1 MARIGQVIDGK
12 YEILKE
18 IGRGGMS
25 IVYLAMDKRLN
36 KQWAV
41 KEIPK
46 RALDKNNE
54 VVVQSAIAEANMIK
68 RLDHPAIVRI
78 VDIIN
83 NDDVIYIIEDY
94 IEGETLGTIVENNGA
109 QPQELVIEWA
119 MQICEAL
126 EYLHT
131 RKPPII
137 YRDMKPTNVMLKPE
151 GNVKIIDFGI
161 AREYKERGLADTV
174 SLGTRGY
181 AAPEQFGGRGQTDA
195 RTDVYCLGVTMY
207 HLVTGQNPCDPP
219 YEIKPIR
226 HWNPQLSAGLE
237 AIIEKCTQA
246 NPNDRYQSCAELL
259 YALHHY
265 EEYGA
270 VYRLRQKRKL
280 GVFIAAAAACIVFLL
295 TGVTGLVMRTR
306 TNNADYAQLISVAEN
321 ATDSAQKISSYA
333 AAINIKPLALDA
345 YNGWIRAIEKDGNF
359 EQNEERDFLQAVNK
373 NLLELRQQPGYP
385 DLAYEIGTIYRLY
398 YSYGADANADNNVTK
413 AKSAMKWFQ
422 DAMDYGGEE
431 YDKYGPARVYYE
443 IGKFYDEILINRDKA
458 TDRDMYMPFWENITE
473 CIVMSRSEDNDLV
486 RLTAYSLAANAIE
499 TYARE
504 FKSSGVSASDLKSV
518 HQEIRE
524 AISKQPSASGYID
537 TSSVA
542 VERAKRTLLDRFGL
556 AEESNGR
563 VEEVAADRVLES
575 IDNAYRG

>member
-1 MARIGQVIDGK
+1 MANLARIGQVIDGK

-373 NLLELRQQPGYP
+373 TCWSC
-385 DLAYEIGTIYRLY
+385 A
-398 YSYGADANADNNVTK
+398 S
-413 AKSAMKWFQ
+413 S
-422 DAMDYGGEE
+422 
-431 YDKYGPARVYYE
+431 PA
-443 IGKFYDEILINRDKA
+443 IQ
-458 TDRDMYMPFWENITE
+458 T
-473 CIVMSRSEDNDLV
+473 
-486 RLTAYSLAANAIE
+486 
-499 TYARE
+499 
-504 FKSSGVSASDLKSV
+504 
-518 HQEIRE
+518 
-524 AISKQPSASGYID
+524 
-537 TSSVA
+537 
-542 VERAKRTLLDRFGL
+542 
-556 AEESNGR
+556 
-563 VEEVAADRVLES
+563 
-575 IDNAYRG
+575 

>member
-174 SLGTRGY
+174 SLG
-181 AAPEQFGGRGQTDA
+181 
-195 RTDVYCLGVTMY
+195 YCG
-207 HLVTGQNPCDPP
+207 
-219 YEIKPIR
+219 
-226 HWNPQLSAGLE
+226 
-237 AIIEKCTQA
+237 
-246 NPNDRYQSCAELL
+246 
-259 YALHHY
+259 
-265 EEYGA
+265 
-270 VYRLRQKRKL
+270 
-280 GVFIAAAAACIVFLL
+280 
-295 TGVTGLVMRTR
+295 VMRHR
-306 TNNADYAQLISVAEN
+306 
-321 ATDSAQKISSYA
+321 SS
-333 AAINIKPLALDA
+333 LA
-345 YNGWIRAIEKDGNF
+345 
-359 EQNEERDFLQAVNK
+359 
-373 NLLELRQQPGYP
+373 
-385 DLAYEIGTIYRLY
+385 
-398 YSYGADANADNNVTK
+398 GADRRTREP
-413 AKSAMKWFQ
+413 M
-422 DAMDYGGEE
+422 
-431 YDKYGPARVYYE
+431 
-443 IGKFYDEILINRDKA
+443 
-458 TDRDMYMPFWENITE
+458 
-473 CIVMSRSEDNDLV
+473 CIAWV
-486 RLTAYSLAANAIE
+486 
-499 TYARE
+499 
-504 FKSSGVSASDLKSV
+504 
-518 HQEIRE
+518 
-524 AISKQPSASGYID
+524 
-537 TSSVA
+537 
-542 VERAKRTLLDRFGL
+542 
-556 AEESNGR
+556 
-563 VEEVAADRVLES
+563 
-575 IDNAYRG
+575 